1 MVALPAQAVIDA
13 DGKAAELSM
22 ELIKERIEGQ
32 LKQKKFKDL
41 SSKRF
46 AVLLP
51 TDLMRRG
58 FMDQVVQTFREEA
71 AKIVPIRGHS
81 LGGVQI
87 GNFYILVKPEQ
98 KGGVSAG
105 IMNERILVDTINEF
119 IRGGPINVEFKGG
132 GLTFLVEGVKK
143 AQHVG
148 RETGGG
154 RKADVMLI
162 GKSNVPISLKQD
174 NAERWESVDGWYPI
188 AGGREL
194 LNKAEE
200 NGKVKIVRVGSVY
213 QMRGVVSNTK
223 VNVATKANT
232 KEARKVV
239 FGSDIISQQGA
250 VIFKTFKNT
259 DFVVSDDGSTL
270 KIDATKIMKS
280 HSALRPGD
288 VWFLL
293 TNSAS
298 RTGSGIRPGI
308 RAEAVSSKR
317 AASSRIIKI

>member
-13 DGKAAELSM
+13 DGKAAKLSM

-51 TDLMRRG
+51 NTTQRRG

-71 AKIVPIRGHS
+71 AKIVPIRGHT

-87 GNFYILVKPEQ
+87 GNYYVLAKPDQ
-98 KGGVSAG
+98 KGGLSAG
-105 IMNERILVDTINEF
+105 IKNEHVLVDNINA
-119 IRGGPINVEFKGG
+119 IVKGGPINVEFRGG
-132 GLTFLVEGVKK
+132 GQTFLVEGVTQ
-143 AQHVG
+143 AQHAG
-148 RETGGG
+148 RQTGGG
-154 RKADVMLI
+154 RKADVTLS

-174 NAERWESVDGWYPI
+174 NAERWESVDGWYPY
-188 AGGREL
+188 AGGNDL
-194 LNKAEE
+194 LNEAEQK
-200 NGKVKIVRVGSVY
+200 GKIKVVQVGPIY
-213 QMRGVVSNTK
+213 QMRGVRSNTK
-223 VNVATKANT
+223 VNVATRADT

-259 DFVVSDDGSTL
+259 DFGVSDDGSTL
-270 KIDATKIMKS
+270 EIGVTKIMKS

-317 AASSRIIKI
+317 ATSSRIIKI